1 MAYGAV
7 NQRMQSMY
15 KIAISNQKGGC
26 GKTTSSI
33 NLAAGLAYE
42 GRKVL
47 LIDLDPQG
55 NSTIGLGIKT
65 ENRQTIAELLCQE
78 ECTVKD
84 VIQDTYIEGLH
95 IIPSDVSLAVA
106 DVKLAQV
113 QAKEFSLRSKLVDLH
128 YDYIIIDTSPTF
140 GTLLTNA
147 VLAADF
153 IILPV
158 ALDYFNL
165 AGMQTFMDTI
175 NRTNKK
181 VGQLINHRAEILGVL
196 LSFFKMSTNH
206 SKRIFDAINELFGD
220 KVFNTRIPEN
230 VKLKESQEAAKSIFD
245 FAPDSTGAIAYRE
258 FTKELEKRL
267 EERFSYVRNK

>member
-1 MAYGAV
+1 MI
-7 NQRMQSMY
+7 

-42 GRKVL
+42 GKKVL
-47 LIDLDPQG
+47 LVDLDPQG

-78 ECTVKD
+78 DCTVQD
-84 VIQDTYIEGLH
+84 IVQDTYIEGLH
-95 IIPSDVSLAVA
+95 ILPSDVSLAVA
-106 DVKLAQV
+106 DVKLAQI
-113 QAKEFSLRSKLVDLH
+113 QAKEFALRSKLTDVQ

-147 VLAADF
+147 VLVADH

-165 AGMQTFMDTI
+165 AGMQNFMDTI

-181 VGQLINHRAEILGVL
+181 VGHLVNHRAEILGVL
-196 LSFFKMSTNH
+196 FTFFKMSTNH
-206 SKRIFDAINELFGD
+206 SKRIFDAITELFGE
-220 KVFNTRIPEN
+220 KIFNTRIPEN
-230 VKLKESQEAAKSIFD
+230 VKLKESQEASQSIFD
-245 FAPDSTGAIAYRE
+245 FAPSCASAIAYRA
-258 FTKELEKRL
+258 FTKELEERL
-267 EERFSYVRNK
+267 SYVRN